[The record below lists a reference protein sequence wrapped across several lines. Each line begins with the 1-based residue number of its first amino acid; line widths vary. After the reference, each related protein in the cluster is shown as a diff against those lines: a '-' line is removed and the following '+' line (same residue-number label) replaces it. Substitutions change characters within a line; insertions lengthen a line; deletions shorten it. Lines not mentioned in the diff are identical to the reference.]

1 MCYVIVYYFIFSI
14 YAIFMHFMH
23 PWICTN
29 PSRQALYPNLR
40 QTHGATDGFADSS
53 GHQLHVQLLSRS
65 IGPSLWSRMS
75 SALKMYFMTHS
86 RSCIRYLYIVVMCTT
101 KFTECWLDALCVVGS
116 AKTMNSLDKTRNLK
130 LCRKAKKRSLRQL
143 ILDRIF
149 KWEHFPSRARLKHL
163 RSTTLIAWCNGAPLP
178 YIHRWISPRKALTS
192 VPVVRS

>member
-1 MCYVIVYYFIFSI
+1 MCYVIVYYFMFSI

-65 IGPSLWSRMS
+65 IGQSVHHFDQEWAPHWRCNSWS
-75 SALKMYFMTHS
+75 
-86 RSCIRYLYIVVMCTT
+86 
-101 KFTECWLDALCVVGS
+101 KFTECWLDAWCVVGS
-116 AKTMNSLDKTRNLK
+116 AKKWIPLTKPATWSFVGKPKN
-130 LCRKAKKRSLRQL
+130 RSLRQL